1 MRVGDIVLY
10 KPFQASDS
18 TSLGLVLD
26 VCEAGQQPLNSSELC
41 ARLVWVRF
49 PEDPPSWIMARN
61 LIVVCGIE

>member
-26 VCEAGQQPLNSSELC
+26 VCEAGQQP
-41 ARLVWVRF
+41 
-49 PEDPPSWIMARN
+49 PEQQ
-61 LIVVCGIE
+61 